1 MATATWKS
9 RWVSTPLT
17 SPQPPSPAF
26 RRRSSSRPKLLSMWR
41 SLRPEERER
50 TDDTVRGHVRSELLL
65 RSRRCSGPGRPSG
78 DTKVSGRRVT
88 RKAPWLTWKE
98 GQAAP
103 RHSESRILNRTSSQ
117 SHKARSWADPPPLR
131 DSHIL
136 WCWIDM
142 RDRECSTATT
152 TPTSAPG
159 RRRKPHPEHD
169 LTATHV
175 LQPVLQP
182 GWYTTDIA
190 TPPDHRKPPKQ
201 ARFPD
206 APGRARTCASK
217 LVAGASQRF
226 EAARRILRLFAEVTF
241 SLYSPNVGEET
252 SFRK

>member
-103 RHSESRILNRTSSQ
+103 RHRPQPFSRILTAWKGLSRTFSCTGFSEVPQPTWCPGAHTFPSDRSMVYSLRGTRTS
-117 SHKARSWADPPPLR
+117 
-131 DSHIL
+131 
-136 WCWIDM
+136 
-142 RDRECSTATT
+142 RE
-152 TPTSAPG
+152 
-159 RRRKPHPEHD
+159 
-169 LTATHV
+169 
-175 LQPVLQP
+175 
-182 GWYTTDIA
+182 
-190 TPPDHRKPPKQ
+190 
-201 ARFPD
+201 
-206 APGRARTCASK
+206 RARPLPALLLDLGS
-217 LVAGASQRF
+217 LPERLP
-226 EAARRILRLFAEVTF
+226 AARQERLAGSSAREGVLGYVHEASRYEQGGHLLSPCAHVVCRG
-241 SLYSPNVGEET
+241 SLVDQVPRAHSGL
-252 SFRK
+252 